1 MAKLVYEDRMRMPT
15 FYALAEAG
23 EFAKTWVPTGP
34 VCKKFDVEPT
44 SPAAC
49 LSRTMFI
56 EVFKLS
62 SEFAA
67 RR

>member
-1 MAKLVYEDRMRMPT
+1 MAKLVYEDRMRMVAGT
-15 FYALAEAG
+15 FYALAEAA
-23 EFAKTWVPTGP
+23 EFAKTWVPF
-34 VCKKFDVEPT
+34 CKKFNVEPR

-49 LSRTMFI
+49 LSRTIFI

-67 RR
+67 TR

>member
-23 EFAKTWVPTGP
+23 EFAKTWVPF
-34 VCKKFDVEPT
+34 CKKFDVEPT